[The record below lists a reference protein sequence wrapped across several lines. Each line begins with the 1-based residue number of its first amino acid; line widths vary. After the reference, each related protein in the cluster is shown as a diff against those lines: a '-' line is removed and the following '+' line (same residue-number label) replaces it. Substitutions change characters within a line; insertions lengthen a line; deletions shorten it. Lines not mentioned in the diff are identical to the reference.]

1 MGRVAEAVAAIARAS
16 TPTEEIV
23 AGIWAAE
30 LRLPHIGLDEDFI
43 DLGSHSLQGVAVV
56 ARLEDRFGV
65 SIPVRVLFEEP
76 TVADL
81 AAWIDRQAGETHGAE
96 VEMIRLQEGVDL
108 RPIFAVP
115 GGRAVSRTL
124 YALAKLA
131 RETDPSRPVY
141 AFPGD
146 PPVPANTPKELW
158 VQVAA
163 GSLNAAILEQQ
174 RQGPYLLLGS
184 CVGGIIAWEM
194 ARQLEMSGEI
204 VHLFL
209 VDTKHPRLRTEVE
222 PSSRSRERT
231 RRQSRKGINRRVFRR
246 IVREASTTRDVM
258 ESPSL
263 VHNRLRRSANTGI
276 DRRILKET
284 LVPGDLEETAD
295 EMPADGNLRLE
306 MTSVYSPEALRG
318 RVRLI
323 TNDNWRQSHPTLGW
337 GEFVGD
343 SRDVAVMGKEHGL
356 LRNVGEAAAWLCAQL
371 DEVDT
376 RLQTSTLAERQPLPA
391 TTAGEFH

>member
-1 MGRVAEAVAAIARAS
+1 MAVKDLWPTSRSTWLAHTFSWVSHLSRGGRGQADMGRVAEAVAAIARAS

-146 PPVPANTPKELW
+146 PPGPANTPKEL
-158 VQVAA
+158 
-163 GSLNAAILEQQ
+163 
-174 RQGPYLLLGS
+174 
-184 CVGGIIAWEM
+184 
-194 ARQLEMSGEI
+194 
-204 VHLFL
+204 
-209 VDTKHPRLRTEVE
+209 
-222 PSSRSRERT
+222 
-231 RRQSRKGINRRVFRR
+231 
-246 IVREASTTRDVM
+246 
-258 ESPSL
+258 
-263 VHNRLRRSANTGI
+263 
-276 DRRILKET
+276 
-284 LVPGDLEETAD
+284 
-295 EMPADGNLRLE
+295 
-306 MTSVYSPEALRG
+306 
-318 RVRLI
+318 
-323 TNDNWRQSHPTLGW
+323 
-337 GEFVGD
+337 
-343 SRDVAVMGKEHGL
+343 
-356 LRNVGEAAAWLCAQL
+356 
-371 DEVDT
+371 
-376 RLQTSTLAERQPLPA
+376 
-391 TTAGEFH
+391 